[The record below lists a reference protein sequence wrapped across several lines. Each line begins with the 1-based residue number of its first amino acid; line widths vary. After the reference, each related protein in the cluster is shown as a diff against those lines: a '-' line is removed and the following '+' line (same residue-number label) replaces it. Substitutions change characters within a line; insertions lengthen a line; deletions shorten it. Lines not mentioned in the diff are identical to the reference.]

1 MSVTDGLLL
10 TNRGLS
16 GTLAGTYMLM
26 MRLQRVG
33 RKNDP
38 SFRIVVTDKRNG
50 PKSSKHID
58 QVGSYH
64 PKTKHFIIDAEKV
77 TKWLSQGVQPSPTLH
92 NLLISKK
99 IIEGKKVNVLSK
111 KSPIVDEA
119 KLKAE
124 ADAKAAAE
132 AAAQAAKEAEE
143 AAAAA
148 PAEEPVAEEAPAE
161 EVAEAPEAE
170 KVAA

>member
-1 MSVTDGLLL
+1 
-10 TNRGLS
+10 
-16 GTLAGTYMLM
+16 MLM
-26 MRLQRVG
+26 MRYQRVG

-50 PKSSKHID
+50 PKSGNAVD

-64 PKTKHFIIDAEKV
+64 PKTKHLVLDADKV
-77 TKWLSQGVQPSPTLH
+77 KKWLSQGVQPSPTLY
-92 NLLISKK
+92 NLLITNKV
-99 IIEGKKVNVLSK
+99 IEGKKVNVLSK
-111 KSPIVDEA
+111 KSPIIDEA

-132 AAAQAAKEAEE
+132 AKAKAEAEKEASDAEVVAPVEE
-143 AAAAA
+143 S
-148 PAEEPVAEEAPAE
+148 EAPAAE
-161 EVAEAPEAE
+161 PEAEAAPESTEE